1 MREDIIRNYIEAYN
15 SFDVERMLAD
25 LDANVRFVNI
35 SDGVVNMILEGRHKF
50 REQAEQA
57 QQLFSA
63 RRQTIRAFKHTGN
76 ETEVE
81 IDYYGV
87 LAGDLPN
94 GMKKDDE
101 LNLQGRSVFKFE
113 DEKVVEIRD
122 FS

>member
-57 QQLFSA
+57 QQ
-63 RRQTIRAFKHTGN
+63 
-76 ETEVE
+76 
-81 IDYYGV
+81 
-87 LAGDLPN
+87 
-94 GMKKDDE
+94 
-101 LNLQGRSVFKFE
+101 
-113 DEKVVEIRD
+113 
-122 FS
+122 